1 MPSVV
6 KVLPALPLLMVIH
19 CASPVKGLML
29 VIRSRRWY
37 IPFMVDH
44 QFELVGGDPALDFVN
59 TIHDWTAAEPRDY
72 LPSLPE
78 ALRFG
83 EVAGV
88 VTRAEARRLLTLP
101 AGAELR
107 RLGELRARLERIFRA
122 VVMERSPSTEDL
134 DSLAD
139 DAAEAAR
146 VIRLRRVKGAL
157 ARVVDPEA
165 AGIATLRWRL
175 VEAAIAL
182 LTSARLARLSAC
194 PSCGWFFLDTSKNR
208 SRRWCSMAMCGS
220 VVKARRYYWRTKRR
234 SA

>member
-1 MPSVV
+1 
-6 KVLPALPLLMVIH
+6 MVIH
-19 CASPVKGLML
+19 FVSPVKRQML
-29 VIRSRRWY
+29 VIRAREWY
-37 IPFMVDH
+37 IAFMADH
-44 QFELVGGDPALDFVN
+44 RFELVGGDPALDFVN

-72 LPSLPE
+72 LPSFAE
-78 ALRFG
+78 AVRFG
-83 EVAGV
+83 EGAGIV
-88 VTRAEARRLLTLP
+88 SRAEAKRLLTLP

-107 RLGELRARLERIFRA
+107 RLVDVRTRLERIFRA
-122 VVMERSPSTEDL
+122 VIMERSPSPEDL
-134 DSLAD
+134 DALAD

-146 VIRLRRVKGAL
+146 AMRLRRVKGSL
-157 ARVVDPEA
+157 ARVIDPEA

-175 VEAAIAL
+175 VEDAVAL

-220 VVKARRYYWRTKRR
+220 AVKARRYYWRTKRR